1 MKKNPIV
8 ISSDRDGL
16 IVHIEFIDGKK
27 YKLQHPGNRTYL
39 EWQQETFD
47 MEKGL
52 DTISLLDNAFEHC
65 VIPEGHDFKPTVD
78 NVKPADLEVW
88 QKLLRR
94 FLRGD
99 ITVSAEKKQAEA
111 GVEDLPARSKQRS

>member
-1 MKKNPIV
+1 MKKNPV
-8 ISSDRDGL
+8 ILSSEKDGL
-16 IVHIEFIDGKK
+16 IIHIQFVDGRR

-47 MEKGL
+47 FEGGL
-52 DTISLLDNAFEHC
+52 DTIGFMDRAFEHC
-65 VIPEGHDFKPTVD
+65 VIPDGHDFKPTID
-78 NVKPADLEVW
+78 NVKPAELGVW

-99 ITVSAEKKQAEA
+99 IDVPGGAQKTEGKRTSAEDKAA
-111 GVEDLPARSKQRS
+111 G

>member
-1 MKKNPIV
+1 MKKNPVI
-8 ISSDRDGL
+8 ISSERDGQ
-16 IVHIEFIDGKK
+16 IVHIEFVDGRK

-52 DTISLLDNAFEHC
+52 DTISFLDNAFEHC
-65 VIPEGHDFKPTVD
+65 VIPDGHDFKPSID
-78 NVKPADLEVW
+78 NVKPAELEVW

-99 ITVSAEKKQAEA
+99 IAVSDRAQKAETKGSSAKN
-111 GVEDLPARSKQRS
+111 

>member
-1 MKKNPIV
+1 MKKNPV
-8 ISSDRDGL
+8 ILSSEQDGK
-16 IVHIEFIDGKK
+16 IINIQFIDGRK

-47 MEKGL
+47 LQEGL
-52 DTISLLDNAFEHC
+52 DTISFLDKAFEHC
-65 VIPEGHDFKPTVD
+65 VIPDGHDFKPTID
-78 NVKPADLEVW
+78 DVKPAELEVW

-99 ITVSAEKKQAEA
+99 IDVPAGTQEKGLKKA
-111 GVEDLPARSKQRS
+111 PAADK